1 MSNKKPT
8 LKTILSPDLLKNLSD
23 FHASLL
29 LYHNCLHALILIQ
42 TLDSVWNDPFK
53 NPEDVDKI
61 LEQWRKHKTNLKKE
75 PLL

>member
-1 MSNKKPT
+1 MPVVIT
-8 LKTILSPDLLKNLSD
+8 KTGKHLVRWTKEQDAIILNLD
-23 FHASLL
+23 
-29 LYHNCLHALILIQ
+29 N
-42 TLDSVWNDPFK
+42 VWNDPFK